1 MLDSA
6 AMRRV
11 ANGRRAIAAR
21 RGERGKRRRVRV
33 ALVGLV
39 GLIVFVVFVVLMALA
54 AEVVDVPGGALP
66 GNGKVSEFAAPDAL
80 SADRGPADRG
90 ERA

>member
-1 MLDSA
+1 M
-6 AMRRV
+6 
-11 ANGRRAIAAR
+11 
-21 RGERGKRRRVRV
+21 RV

-90 ERA
+90 ERSSA

>member
-1 MLDSA
+1 M
-6 AMRRV
+6 RV
-11 ANGRRAIAAR
+11 AL
-21 RGERGKRRRVRV
+21 V

-39 GLIVFVVFVVLMALA
+39 GLAALIVFVVFVVLMALA

-66 GNGKVSEFAAPDAL
+66 GDGKVSEFAAPDAL

>member
-1 MLDSA
+1 M
-6 AMRRV
+6 
-11 ANGRRAIAAR
+11 
-21 RGERGKRRRVRV
+21 RV

-39 GLIVFVVFVVLMALA
+39 GLAALIVFVVFVVFVVLMALA

-66 GNGKVSEFAAPDAL
+66 GDGKVSEFAAPDAL

>member
-1 MLDSA
+1 M
-6 AMRRV
+6 
-11 ANGRRAIAAR
+11 
-21 RGERGKRRRVRV
+21 RV

-80 SADRGPADRG
+80 SADRG